1 MRHVLLSLG
10 ILLVLT
16 VSSITAQVPRRSFLF
31 KDARGELAQARAKG
45 ETDVL
50 LVIASMP
57 GQNEQVAQVIAGLGG
72 TVQFQADEVDYI
84 RARVP
89 VEAVEEL
96 VSHSA
101 VHSVD
106 ISITGSRAF
115 GMAADAPV
123 LPSSKDFSASGILS
137 EAVNP
142 DTIIWPPVLS
152 DYPIRNRYSPLSDI
166 PVSYTHLTLPT
177 LLLV

>member
-57 GQNEQVAQVIAGLGG
+57 GRQGPPFEGAPTCSQRAG
-72 TVQFQADEVDYI
+72 
-84 RARVP
+84 
-89 VEAVEEL
+89 
-96 VSHSA
+96 
-101 VHSVD
+101 
-106 ISITGSRAF
+106 
-115 GMAADAPV
+115 
-123 LPSSKDFSASGILS
+123 
-137 EAVNP
+137 
-142 DTIIWPPVLS
+142 
-152 DYPIRNRYSPLSDI
+152 
-166 PVSYTHLTLPT
+166 TLRQLIHDPCPREMRMRKA
-177 LLLV
+177 

>member
-10 ILLVLT
+10 ILLILT

-57 GQNEQVAQVIAGLGG
+57 DQNEQVAQAIAGIGG

-84 RARVP
+84 
-89 VEAVEEL
+89 
-96 VSHSA
+96 
-101 VHSVD
+101 
-106 ISITGSRAF
+106 
-115 GMAADAPV
+115 
-123 LPSSKDFSASGILS
+123 LS
-137 EAVNP
+137 L
-142 DTIIWPPVLS
+142 IHI
-152 DYPIRNRYSPLSDI
+152 
-166 PVSYTHLTLPT
+166 
-177 LLLV
+177 

>member
-57 GQNEQVAQVIAGLGG
+57 DPVRFREEIGRIHPVGRTGTPEEVASLVAW
-72 TVQFQADEVDYI
+72 
-84 RARVP
+84 
-89 VEAVEEL
+89 L
-96 VSHSA
+96 VSDDASF
-101 VHSVD
+101 VTGQVYTVD
-106 ISITGSRAF
+106 GGRLAR
-115 GMAADAPV
+115 
-123 LPSSKDFSASGILS
+123 LP
-137 EAVNP
+137 
-142 DTIIWPPVLS
+142 
-152 DYPIRNRYSPLSDI
+152 
-166 PVSYTHLTLPT
+166 LP
-177 LLLV
+177 

>member
-31 KDARGELAQARAKG
+31 KYARGELAQARAKG

-57 GQNEQVAQVIAGLGG
+57 EQKEQVAQAIAGLGG

-84 RARVP
+84 RARIP
-89 VEAVEEL
+89 VEAV
-96 VSHSA
+96 
-101 VHSVD
+101 
-106 ISITGSRAF
+106 
-115 GMAADAPV
+115 
-123 LPSSKDFSASGILS
+123 
-137 EAVNP
+137 
-142 DTIIWPPVLS
+142 
-152 DYPIRNRYSPLSDI
+152 
-166 PVSYTHLTLPT
+166 
-177 LLLV
+177 

>member
-1 MRHVLLSLG
+1 MRRVFLFTGFLL
-10 ILLVLT
+10 ILT

-31 KDARGELAQARAKG
+31 KDARGELAQAKARG

-57 GQNEQVAQVIAGLGG
+57 DQNAQVAQAISGLGG

-89 VEAVEEL
+89 VAAVEQL
-96 VSHSA
+96 VTHSA
-101 VHSVD
+101 VHSID

-115 GMAADAPV
+115 VMASDTPV
-123 LPSSKDFSASGILS
+123 LPSKKAPSPSGLS
-137 EAVNP
+137 SPNMNP
-142 DTIIWPPVLS
+142 DTIWPPVLS
-152 DYPIRNRYSPLSDI
+152 DYPISNRYSPMSGIRASDFLDSKI
-166 PVSYTHLTLPT
+166 SSS
-177 LLLV
+177 